1 MLDNLFRNMQPVV
14 KNLLIIN
21 VIFFL
26 ATFVFE
32 RQGIDLGKILGLYYI
47 DSSSFKPYQ
56 LATHFFMHAGF
67 IHLLFNMFSLVVF
80 GNLLERLWGAKRF
93 LIFYFITAIGAA
105 FLHQLIIG
113 IEVYNVTGTF
123 FPGLDRYLSIVGYH
137 VVGDPQYAYAADVF
151 AQTSSPVVGASGAVY
166 GLIAGVAMLF
176 PNNQVY
182 LYGAIPIKMKWLALG
197 LGAIALLSGMA
208 NSAGDNI
215 AHFAHLG
222 GMLFGFIIIKIWN
235 KNRSNFY

>member
-1 MLDNLFRNMQPVV
+1 MQPVV

-32 RQGIDLGKILGLYYI
+32 RQGIDLGRILGLFYF
-47 DSSSFKPYQ
+47 DSTEFRPYQ
-56 LATHFFMHAGF
+56 LATHFFMHGGF

-93 LIFYFITAIGAA
+93 LIFYFITALGAA
-105 FLHQLIIG
+105 FLHQLIQG
-113 IEVYNVTGTF
+113 IEIYNATGSF
-123 FPGLDRYLSIVGYH
+123 MPGLDRFMSISEGTISY
-137 VVGDPQYAYAADVF
+137 DQKYSYAVNSFIQVYI
-151 AQTSSPVVGASGAVY
+151 PVVGASGAVY
-166 GLIAGVAMLF
+166 GLLAATAMLF
-176 PNNQVY
+176 PNNVIY

-197 LGAIALLSGMA
+197 LAGIALFSGFS
-208 NSAGDNI
+208 NNPGDSV

-222 GMLFGFIIIKIWN
+222 GMLFGFIIVKIWN
-235 KNRSNFY
+235 KNRTNFY